1 MFQTPA
7 ASVVS
12 STSRRSTRATRTSS
26 GGGSKI
32 DTSHRQSRK
41 RKKKTSILRP
51 RFTKEGPTRKWARVY
66 RAPAENVGF
75 KVLKWV
81 PLEELTFDEKLAWDE
96 EQQKPR
102 GKVLTD
108 GNEKESD
115 KKLNESGNS
124 SDEEEGGVGLNRCS
138 DTNKGQNRM
147 SHVVD
152 NKDNGIEESADPRPP
167 KKLIL

>member
-12 STSRRSTRATRTSS
+12 STSRRSTRGAARSAS
-26 GGGSKI
+26 GGSSKI

-51 RFTKEGPTRKWARVY
+51 LLTKAGPVRKWAQVY

-75 KVLKWV
+75 KTLKWV
-81 PLEELTFDEKLAWDE
+81 PLEELTFEEKLAWNED
-96 EQQKPR
+96 QQKPR

-108 GNEKESD
+108 SQEEKQAGEKID
-115 KKLNESGNS
+115 DSGNS
-124 SDEEEGGVGLNRCS
+124 SDDEDDVGSSNRS
-138 DTNKGQNRM
+138 YDA
-147 SHVVD
+147 
-152 NKDNGIEESADPRPP
+152 SAS
-167 KKLIL
+167 